1 MERAD
6 YDEKHYRDKLM
17 IYKRDNKV
25 FNKVIYVTSSRRIAN
40 KISKIANEIGFDRYD
55 IVPMQNRDGIV
66 KVNQDHW
73 SL

>member
-1 MERAD
+1 
-6 YDEKHYRDKLM
+6 M
-17 IYKRDNKV
+17 IYKQDKKV
-25 FNKVIYVTSSRRIAN
+25 FNKVIYVTASRRIAN

-55 IVPMQNRDGIV
+55 IVPMQNRNGIV